1 MRTIDHSPLE
11 RFDEAITAFTRL
23 VTAHSNYVAA
33 TLLGLGWSDL
43 TEQAF
48 TTASH
53 YFRRYVGN
61 GT

>member
-1 MRTIDHSPLE
+1 MRSIGHSPLE
-11 RFDEAITAFTRL
+11 RFDEAIVVYSAGDGP
-23 VTAHSNYVAA
+23 SNYVAA
-33 TLLGLGWSDL
+33 VLLGWSDL

-48 TTASH
+48 TTASG